1 MSRLPIVATVV
12 AALVVVIGGG
22 VFLSRYGPG
31 FVGGPSPSPSA
42 SASPVASAADAPP
55 VTLQTTWVGAPRTIA
70 GLIPT
75 HRYRFDLSAT
85 HLSFPFD
92 DRTIAPQFLS
102 TVSTPAAGQLKL
114 IALGDSAGCK
124 AGDAGIYS
132 WSLSPGGVHLTL
144 NAVSDTCPS
153 RLAALIGDWVR
164 VACTDV
170 ADGCYGDL
178 EAGTFASQYFTP
190 KLPLGGTWN
199 PDFGAMTYTVPAGWS
214 NSADWPTTFSLTPT
228 ADYALETK
236 DGPPPGVFH
245 GIFLFANPA
254 ATIQNPTCAN
264 QEQSTVPK
272 TVDGL
277 IGWIRGRSSLVS
289 TAPTPITIDGHTG
302 AWLDLKRAPDW
313 TGTCPD
319 PANPR
324 AFQSPTAVYLSEA
337 GNDAQGW
344 GLGVVGAEQQRLVI
358 LDLGAGKT
366 VAIAIDSTYPDRYDD
381 LVAKAMPIVESFT
394 FK

>member
-22 VFLSRYGPG
+22 MFLSRYGPG

-92 DRTIAPQFLS
+92 DRTIAPPMSLS
-102 TVSTPAAGQLKL
+102 SARAPARASWKL
-114 IALGDSAGCK
+114 IALGRVTGCK
-124 AGDAGIYS
+124 TGDAGIYS

-228 ADYALETK
+228 ADYANTGQTGRRPRHPWDL
-236 DGPPPGVFH
+236 PILSSRPR
-245 GIFLFANPA
+245 
-254 ATIQNPTCAN
+254 NPTRVRP
-264 QEQSTVPK
+264 EQPHVHGS
-272 TVDGL
+272 VDEL
-277 IGWIRGRSSLVS
+277 IGWITKRTVSWSARRRRSPSTVTRARS
-289 TAPTPITIDGHTG
+289 TPTVVDQPGSRRARATAPGADRPVSSGKPIPSRLGTG
-302 AWLDLKRAPDW
+302 GCRPRTLAP
-313 TGTCPD
+313 GP
-319 PANPR
+319 PR
-324 AFQSPTAVYLSEA
+324 PRRWQNGRHHHRRPSSKPSRF
-337 GNDAQGW
+337 
-344 GLGVVGAEQQRLVI
+344 
-358 LDLGAGKT
+358 
-366 VAIAIDSTYPDRYDD
+366 DD
-381 LVAKAMPIVESFT
+381 LVAKAMPIVESFK
-394 FK
+394 FR